1 MGGQTSRMV
10 REIVE
15 DSTYIIRQTNRSTYE
30 RSRAAHEQV
39 QSKLT
44 ELRKL
49 NQEMLQSAESDAQRS
64 EVFQSFETT
73 VGQQKKAL
81 DEQAEGFVKQFELP
95 KSYQKIAEAHR
106 EEKQKAK
113 AKADEAA
120 EALKHPEKQSD

>member
-30 RSRAAHEQV
+30 RSRAAHQEV
-39 QSKLT
+39 QTKLT

-49 NQEMLQSAESDAQRS
+49 NQEVLQSAESDAQRS
-64 EVFQSFETT
+64 QVFQSFQST

-81 DEQAEGFVKQFELP
+81 DEQAEGFAKQFELP
-95 KSYQKIAEAHR
+95 QSYQKIADAHR
-106 EEKQKAK
+106 QEMQEAKRKAE
-113 AKADEAA
+113 EAA
-120 EALKHPEKQSD
+120 EALKHLEQKQS